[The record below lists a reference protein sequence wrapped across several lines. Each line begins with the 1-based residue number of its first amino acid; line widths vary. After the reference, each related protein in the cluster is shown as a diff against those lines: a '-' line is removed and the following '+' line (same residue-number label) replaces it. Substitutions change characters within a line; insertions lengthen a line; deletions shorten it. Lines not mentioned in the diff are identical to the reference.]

1 MPRAANK
8 DSMSYLVLRKPETLL
23 YKAKVWDYRF
33 QNVVFSRFFFRNRLM
48 CHDIIILKQTLLR
61 QWVIRK
67 LSLTVRTVG
76 DRGHSPPPSR
86 CSDHATVHY
95 LYLLWFH
102 TNYTRRSHRQ
112 QSKIMFISCPRL
124 AQPAAAESPWSSYAS
139 PQKHCV
145 NSSSRDATPA
155 ATIPAARAI
164 LPIFCVSRVD
174 SV

>member
-76 DRGHSPPPSR
+76 DRGQSSPLPLLRSCHCPLFVFALISYKL
-86 CSDHATVHY
+86 HTEEPQATVKNNVHF
-95 LYLLWFH
+95 LPSPRPASSCRVAVIKLCKSSKAL
-102 TNYTRRSHRQ
+102 REQ
-112 QSKIMFISCPRL
+112 QQQRCHSGRHDPSC
-124 AQPAAAESPWSSYAS
+124 ESNFA
-139 PQKHCV
+139 
-145 NSSSRDATPA
+145 N
-155 ATIPAARAI
+155 I
-164 LPIFCVSRVD
+164 LRFPCR
-174 SV
+174 